1 MKTYAKL
8 VFKHPIEFM
17 KVQVPIFF
25 KANAI
30 SLDYQNQF
38 IKETE
43 NLFDENSQYYT
54 QDIVVLFRDD
64 YFSKACFSNIR
75 KKVIQILDLRQA
87 YFRIHR

>member
-30 SLDYQNQF
+30 SLDYQ
-38 IKETE
+38 IS
-43 NLFDENSQYYT
+43 L
-54 QDIVVLFRDD
+54 L
-64 YFSKACFSNIR
+64 
-75 KKVIQILDLRQA
+75 KKPKTYLM
-87 YFRIHR
+87 RIHNIILKIL